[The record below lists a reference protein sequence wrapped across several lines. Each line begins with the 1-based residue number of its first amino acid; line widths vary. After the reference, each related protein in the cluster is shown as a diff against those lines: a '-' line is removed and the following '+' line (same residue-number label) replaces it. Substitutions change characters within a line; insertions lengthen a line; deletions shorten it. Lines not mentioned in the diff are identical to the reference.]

1 MIRYLCINNMLQSLR
16 DLERPQGRPGGVEV
30 PGLPGLLLLAS
41 LANQPGGAPHGGD
54 QAARHLFQTDVEY
67 ECNARCSQQML
78 RTRHLPGFT
87 MAVKETI
94 DPTTATKKY
103 KLLDLIGSYLL
114 PYLYSFGIL

>member
-1 MIRYLCINNMLQSLR
+1 MLEPVG
-16 DLERPQGRPGGVEV
+16 DLEGAKGSPGGVEV

-41 LANQPGGAPHGGD
+41 LANQPGGAPHGRD
-54 QAARHLFQTDVEY
+54 QAARHLFQTGVEY

-94 DPTTATKKY
+94 ETATKKY
-103 KLLDLIGSYLL
+103 KLLDLIESYLL
-114 PYLYSFGIL
+114 PYS